1 MGEIKWPS
9 ILKKIINETTY
20 KIGNATVTISDEFI
34 PKDIEGMRRNLKRFY
49 DVCNKIARNL
59 EARGV
64 NTSNLFYTEEE
75 LEEMR
80 KSDEYTF
87 I

>member
-1 MGEIKWPS
+1 MPKNNK
-9 ILKKIINETTY
+9 KKINEVTY
-20 KIGNATVTISDEFI
+20 KIGNGTVIISDEYI
-34 PKDIEGMRRNLKRFY
+34 PKTIEEMRRNLKRFY

-64 NTSNLFYTEEE
+64 DTSNLFYTEEE

>member
-1 MGEIKWPS
+1 MTEKS
-9 ILKKIINETTY
+9 KKTSHNEVVY
-20 KIGNATVTISDEFI
+20 EFENSTVIISDEFV

-49 DVCNKIARNL
+49 DVCNQIARNL

-64 NTSNLFYTEEE
+64 DTSDLFYTEEE
-75 LEEMR
+75 LEEMK
-80 KSDEYTF
+80 KSDKYTF